1 MSIASWN
8 ALYQNAH
15 FTGLEKIKALPG
27 VACAFHSVIDGF
39 IRVTPEKLAPVL
51 AHDPALR
58 QAARA
63 GCLGEIPMEIHTPG
77 DLIAGLF
84 HSLHRGAASQR
95 VIRSE
100 AVHRWILDTLGP
112 IEYRLGG
119 TSGNMARSLAPLGI
133 PVTVYANPLT
143 VELAELFGDS
153 DHLRVIV
160 PAEGGFAL
168 QSPRRAARERG
179 IFAVHWIL
187 EYGADFAMD
196 LDGLRIQAGRANRFI
211 PSWNPRNNQFRLDP
225 VFAEG
230 FLALGSHYSHLLFS
244 GFHLLSERY
253 PDGSTCDDVIRPLG
267 DFLNAVRARH
277 PRLKIHL
284 ELASIAS
291 PAIRRA
297 VLDCIL
303 PRVHSVG
310 LNETELPLYLDVL
323 EGADRA
329 RKLSRKS
336 PAADFLHAMALFL
349 EAAPVERIHFHNLGY
364 YLSLERAP
372 WRSPES
378 SRDALLF
385 AALLAAARA
394 RDGLFSST
402 DNIAHGWKAPVSERG
417 LREIEEL
424 ARQLGQPDLAKSG
437 IGTYRGS
444 GCYAVPTRLVEH
456 PLFTVG
462 LGDTISAG
470 AFLTA

>member
-1 MSIASWN
+1 MSIVSWD

-15 FTGLEKIKALPG
+15 FAGLEKIKALPG

-39 IRVTPEKLAPVL
+39 IRVTSESLAPVL
-51 AHDPALR
+51 EHDPALR

-63 GCLGEIPMEIHTPG
+63 GCLGEVPMEIHTPG

-84 HSLHRGAASQR
+84 HSLHRGAAGQR

-160 PAEGGFAL
+160 RGNGGFAL
-168 QSPRRAARERG
+168 HSPRQAARERG
-179 IFAVHWIL
+179 VFAVHWIL
-187 EYGADFAMD
+187 EYGADFSMD
-196 LDGLRIQAGRANRFI
+196 LDGFLVQPGRANRFI
-211 PSWNPRNNQFRLDP
+211 PSWNPRNNQFRMDP

-230 FLALGSHYSHLLFS
+230 FLALGGRYSHLLFS
-244 GFHLLSERY
+244 GFHVLSERY

-267 DFLNAVRARH
+267 DYLDTVRARH

-297 VLDCIL
+297 VLEYIL

-310 LNETELPLYLDVL
+310 LNETELPLYLEVL
-323 EGADRA
+323 TTAGRSL
-329 RKLSRKS
+329 KISRKS
-336 PAADFLHAMALFL
+336 PAADFLRAMAVLL
-349 EAAPVERIHFHNLGY
+349 EAAPLERIHFHNLGY

-372 WRSPES
+372 WHSPES

-385 AALLAAARA
+385 AALMAAARA
-394 RDGLFSST
+394 RDGLFSSP
-402 DNIAHGWKAPVSERG
+402 DNIAHGWKASISESG
-417 LREIEEL
+417 LRELREL
-424 ARQLGQPDLAKSG
+424 AGTLRQPGLFASG
-437 IGTYRGS
+437 IGTYQGFS
-444 GCYAVPTRLVEH
+444 CFAVPTRLVVN

>member
-15 FTGLEKIKALPG
+15 FAGLEKIKTLPG

-39 IRVTPEKLAPVL
+39 IRLTPATLAAVL
-51 AHDPALR
+51 GRDPALR

-63 GCLGEIPMEIHTPG
+63 GCLGDVPLEIHTPG

-84 HSLHRGAASQR
+84 HSLHRGSASQR

-100 AVHRWILDTLGP
+100 AVHRWIQDNLGP

-160 PAEGGFAL
+160 PAEGGYAL

-196 LDGLRIQAGRANRFI
+196 LDGLRIRPGRANRFI
-211 PSWNPRNNQFRLDP
+211 PSWNPRNNQFRMDP

-230 FLALGSHYSHLLFS
+230 FLALGGDYSHLLFS
-244 GFHLLSERY
+244 GFHILSERY

-267 DFLNAVRARH
+267 DFLDTVRARH

-323 EGADRA
+323 EGVDRS
-329 RKLSRKS
+329 RKLRRKS
-336 PAADFLHAMALFL
+336 PAAEFLHAMAAFL
-349 EAAPVERIHFHNLGY
+349 DTAPVERIHFHNLGY

-372 WRSPES
+372 WHSPES

-385 AALLAAARA
+385 AALMAAARA
-394 RDGLFSST
+394 RDGLFSSP
-402 DNIAHGWKAPVSERG
+402 DNIAHGWKAPVSDRG
-417 LREIEEL
+417 LQEL
-424 ARQLGQPDLAKSG
+424 RALAERLRQPNLFESG
-437 IGTYRGS
+437 IGTYRS
-444 GCYAVPTRLVEH
+444 FFCHAVPTRLVEH

-470 AFLTA
+470 AVLTA